1 MAFERYIWS
10 GNRRLRLGY
19 TTGTCAAAAAGA
31 AARALLFGEPPA
43 SVTVRVPAGESIEVE
58 VVETRRDA
66 SGVTCAVR
74 KDGGD
79 DIDATD
85 GALICARVELTG
97 AEGIEIDGGVGVGRV
112 TKPGLDQPVGAA
124 AINSVPRRMIA
135 ESGRGRT
142 GRGAPGPGRQGHH
155 HRPHGRGD
163 RRQDVQTPT
172 WASWAVSPF

>member
-1 MAFERYIWS
+1 M
-10 GNRRLRLGY
+10 
-19 TTGTCAAAAAGA
+19 
-31 AARALLFGEPPA
+31 
-43 SVTVRVPAGESIEVE
+43 RVPAGEGIEVE

-97 AEGIEIDGGVGVGRV
+97 AEGIEIDGGAGVGRV

-135 ESGRGRT
+135 EAVEDALAEAHQD
-142 GRGAPGPGRQGHH
+142 RGAKVTIIVPMGEEIAAKTFNPNLGIVGGISILGTTGIVE
-155 HRPHGRGD
+155 P
-163 RRQDVQTPT
+163 
-172 WASWAVSPF
+172 A